1 MKYYKLEYDMNR
13 PSVKGISVPTDSDY
27 GVAVKV
33 YRNNQLMTGDISVGG
48 LSATEG
54 SGNWQLVELESG
66 STATTGKLDVDFHK
80 PSTLEGD
87 FTGEVSAKNTRSQ
100 PQQKAFTLPLSNFLD
115 KDLTITPRDINL
127 ELLQKRT
134 AGVDEEYGDFADTST
149 QYAKVNSLLT
159 FTGTPYSTNLYCSL
173 GTPYGSGY
181 TPYSWKYFKTGEGN
195 VTDYGA
201 KTIPYTTGKIQLD
214 SSYLNANTKAEV
226 KYRLTINTHDGAD
239 GKFTLLVQQSDKG
252 YIEVK
257 KEPVE
262 DEPAPDD
269 DGE

>member
-33 YRNNQLMTGDISVGG
+33 YRNNQLLTGDISVGG

-54 SGNWQLVELESG
+54 SGNWKLVELESG

-100 PQQKAFTLPLSNFLD
+100 PQQKAFTLPLSDFLD

-134 AGVDEEYGDFADTST
+134 AGIDEEYGDFADTST

-159 FTGTPYSTNLYCSL
+159 FTGTSYSTNLYCSL
-173 GTPYGSGY
+173 GTPAGTGY

-195 VTDYGA
+195 VTDYDA

-214 SSYLNANTKAEV
+214 SSYLNANTKAEI
-226 KYRLTINTHDGAD
+226 KYRLTINTHDGVN

-257 KEPVE
+257 KEEPVE
-262 DEPAPDD
+262 QESEAAV
-269 DGE
+269 E

>member
-1 MKYYKLEYDMNR
+1 MNR

-33 YRNNQLMTGDISVGG
+33 YRNGELVDGDISVGG

-54 SGNWQLVELESG
+54 SGNWKLVELESG

-87 FTGEVSAKNTRSQ
+87 FTGEVSAANTGSRPRTVAIAIPIS
-100 PQQKAFTLPLSNFLD
+100 ALCDS
-115 KDLTITPRDINL
+115 DLTITPKDINL
-127 ELLQKRT
+127 ELFQKREAAT
-134 AGVDEEYGDFADTST
+134 DEEYGDFTDTST
-149 QYAKVNSLLT
+149 QFAKVNSLLT
-159 FTGTPYSTNLYCSL
+159 FTGTAYSSNLYCSL

-181 TPYSWKYFKTGEGN
+181 TPYTWMYFKTGEGN
-195 VTDYGA
+195 VTDSDP
-201 KTIPYTTGKIQLD
+201 KTIPYNTGKIHLI
-214 SSYLNANTKAEV
+214 SLYMTAGTKAEV
-226 KYRLTINTHDGAD
+226 KYRITINTNDGAN

-257 KEPVE
+257 KEEPVE
-262 DEPAPDD
+262 PES
-269 DGE
+269 EETVE

>member
-1 MKYYKLEYDMNR
+1 MKYYTLEYDMNR
-13 PSVKGISVPTDSDY
+13 PSVKQLNVPTDSDY

-33 YRNNQLMTGDISVGG
+33 YRNGELVDGDISVGG

-54 SGNWQLVELESG
+54 SGDWQLVKLESG
-66 STATTGKLDVDFHK
+66 STATTEKLDVDFHK
-80 PSTLEGD
+80 ASTLEGD

-100 PQQKAFTLPLSNFLD
+100 PQQKAFTLPLSDFLD

-134 AGVDEEYGDFADTST
+134 AGVNEEYGDFADTST

-173 GTPYGSGY
+173 
-181 TPYSWKYFKTGEGN
+181 
-195 VTDYGA
+195 V
-201 KTIPYTTGKIQLD
+201 
-214 SSYLNANTKAEV
+214 NT
-226 KYRLTINTHDGAD
+226 NDGAD
-239 GKFTLLVQQSDKG
+239 GKFTLLVQQDDKG

-257 KEPVE
+257 KEEPVE
-262 DEPAPDD
+262 DEPEISDPPEPLVPDEPAPDN

>member
-13 PSVKGISVPTDSDY
+13 PSVRQLNVPTDSDY

-33 YRNNQLMTGDISVGG
+33 YRNGELLDGDISVGG

-54 SGNWQLVELESG
+54 SGDWQLVKLESG

-87 FTGEVSAKNTRSQ
+87 FTGEISAENSKTRPKNVAVAIPIS
-100 PQQKAFTLPLSNFLD
+100 ALCDS
-115 KDLTITPRDINL
+115 DLTITPKDINL
-127 ELLQKRT
+127 ELFQKRE
-134 AGVDEEYGDFADTST
+134 AAIGEEYGDFTDIST
-149 QYAKVNSLLT
+149 QFAKVNSLLT

-173 GTPYGSGY
+173 GTPAGTGY
-181 TPYSWKYFKTGEGN
+181 IPYTWMYFKAGEGN
-195 VTDYGA
+195 VSDSDP
-201 KTIPYTTGKIQLD
+201 KTIPHDTGKI
-214 SSYLNANTKAEV
+214 YLASLYMVASKKAEV
-226 KYRLTINTHDGAD
+226 KYRITINTNDGVN

-257 KEPVE
+257 KEEPVE
-262 DEPAPDD
+262 QESDEAV
-269 DGE
+269 E